1 MALHGAYAF
10 LLALG
15 LGAAL
20 TACSGPAS
28 PDEDAE
34 LAPSETSE
42 SPTDEAAFAQ
52 DFQRSLEGIWST
64 ERAQGDDAE
73 VIYAFEWQAT
83 SGLRILRD
91 GVWLHGTVEDVD
103 LANET
108 LAFHIARNNG
118 PSETV
123 TFRRQRA
130 TSGTAGF
137 TLRVTWG
144 LGQTDDLGFVR
155 RLTDRDRQEITLAIT
170 QASVLPEA
178 VACGGD
184 APPDSLRARLA
195 CSDAEFAE
203 LDRGLRTQLVELSAR
218 YPDGDRTAAAV
229 VRQLDACTTPACL
242 REVHAQWQAYFDE
255 NYDLGDVLDYL

>member
-15 LGAAL
+15 LGVAL
-20 TACSGPAS
+20 TACSGQSS

-34 LAPSETSE
+34 LAPSDATE
-42 SPTDEAAFAQ
+42 SPTDETASTQ

-64 ERAQGDDAE
+64 ARAQGDDAE

-83 SGLRILRD
+83 GGLRILRD
-91 GVWLHGTVEDVD
+91 GTWLAGTVEDVD

-108 LAFHIARNNG
+108 LAFHVARHNG

-123 TFRRQRA
+123 TLRRQRSA
-130 TSGTAGF
+130 TDDAGF

-144 LGQTDDLGFVR
+144 LGQTDALGFVR
-155 RLTDRDRQEITLAIT
+155 RLTDRDRQEIGMAIA
-170 QASVLPEA
+170 QAAVLPQA
-178 VACGGD
+178 AACGGD
-184 APPDSLRARLA
+184 APPGSLRAQLA
-195 CSDAEFAE
+195 CSEVEFAE

-229 VRQLDACTTPACL
+229 VRQLDACATPDCL
-242 REVHAQWQAYFDE
+242 REVYAQWQAYFDE
-255 NYDLGDVLDYL
+255 NYDLGDVLDYF